1 MTTIPGPA
9 LDSLPAIVFQF
20 SSHRLELANR
30 ALPLFPGLT
39 PAKLSKI
46 LRGEWQK
53 LVPEEFHPV
62 VRKLGGLLKSEG
74 YTTVEF
80 PAYWMRNTVWLRIF
94 AAAVSPEKGPTKI
107 IGLAQDVTSQ
117 RHLCADSETAAEPLL
132 EEDGDPWKR
141 IRHDI
146 SSSLTSILMNCELL
160 LDSSGDSGSR
170 ERINS
175 ILSEALR
182 IDQFLQQY
190 HG

>member
-20 SSHRLELANR
+20 SSRRLAIVNREL
-30 ALPLFPGLT
+30 PVYPGLT

-62 VRKLGGLLKSEG
+62 VRRLGALAKSEG

-80 PAYWMRNTVWLRIF
+80 PVYWMRTTVWLRVF
-94 AAAVSPEKGPTKI
+94 AAAVSSPKEQIRI

-117 RHLCADSETAAEPLL
+117 RHLSSDADTGAELTV
-132 EEDGDPWKR
+132 EEYPDHWKKV
-141 IRHDI
+141 RHDI

-160 LDSSGDSGSR
+160 LDSAGDSAARQKVST
-170 ERINS
+170 

-182 IDQFLQQY
+182 IDQTLQQY